1 MVDRV
6 LGPISCSELLTSYA
20 LVKLNTLRF
29 LLELSGTKRA
39 ARVTGLGCCH
49 RGRRPGAK
57 AKRSSSRSHEC
68 MPDST
73 SAVGADAGL
82 ATAHCIT
89 AHCIAAG
96 HTAALNRLT
105 LRWA

>member
-1 MVDRV
+1 MVDIVR
-6 LGPISCSELLTSYA
+6 GPISCSELLTSYA
-20 LVKLNTLRF
+20 LVKLNMPSAF
-29 LLELSGTKRA
+29 FCNCQ
-39 ARVTGLGCCH
+39 GLQQTQDWASCT

-57 AKRSSSRSHEC
+57 RETFLQSRSHEC

-73 SAVGADAGL
+73 STVGADAGL

>member
-1 MVDRV
+1 
-6 LGPISCSELLTSYA
+6 
-20 LVKLNTLRF
+20 
-29 LLELSGTKRA
+29 
-39 ARVTGLGCCH
+39 
-49 RGRRPGAK
+49 
-57 AKRSSSRSHEC
+57 

-73 SAVGADAGL
+73 STVGADAGL
-82 ATAHCIT
+82 ATAHSIT

>member
-20 LVKLNTLRF
+20 LVKLNALCFFWNCQGRNGQ
-29 LLELSGTKRA
+29 LQQSWLV
-39 ARVTGLGCCH
+39 VTGGAVLA
-49 RGRRPGAK
+49 AK
-57 AKRSSSRSHEC
+57 AKRFSSRSHEC

-73 SAVGADAGL
+73 STVGADAGL